1 MFLNQWRGDVEPR
14 PARGESMYLSDL
26 EKEIDNLLQ
35 YLTVKKQEE
44 DDDFG
49 FSKENE
55 ENYV

>member
-1 MFLNQWRGDVEPR
+1 
-14 PARGESMYLSDL
+14 L